1 MNAYVNN
8 VPSLPDGPYDIILAA
23 PPWRFKTH
31 SEMNEVSYG

>member
-23 PPWRFKTH
+23 PPLAFQNAFG
-31 SEMNEVSYG
+31 NE